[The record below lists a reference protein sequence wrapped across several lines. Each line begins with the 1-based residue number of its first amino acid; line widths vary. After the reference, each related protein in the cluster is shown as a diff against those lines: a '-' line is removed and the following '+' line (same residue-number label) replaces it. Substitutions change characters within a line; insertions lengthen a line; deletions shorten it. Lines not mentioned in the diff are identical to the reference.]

1 MGAATSRTAMGSYTT
16 SNSIMVYQQHVKQRE
31 VTEINAEGCTEVTAK
46 EAQIFVEKICQYF
59 EQ

>member
-1 MGAATSRTAMGSYTT
+1 
-16 SNSIMVYQQHVKQRE
+16 MVYQQHVKQRE
-31 VTEINAEGCTEVTAK
+31 VAEINAEGCTEVTAK